1 MSPGEP
7 RARRLVEARLG
18 RPPQDALEAAVV
30 LEAWAG
36 VPAQQALE
44 TARALMPASPAEPL
58 VSAAAPVTVKCPPGL
73 ALEGA
78 AFLVTVVAIALWAEP
93 LSAAL
98 GVDAVERSLRIA
110 LPLTVALQ
118 SALHV
123 RHLGRPSGL
132 TGLADRGGALVGG
145 AFAIVLVLALAL
157 GQPGLLAGLLTVTWT
172 GGTILI
178 RRGWALGYCVP
189 VLAAVPLL
197 LAGAPALIAV
207 AAVAVAT
214 ALGVA
219 WALRTTATGTAA
231 PGRWS
236 RTLGA
241 GLCGGGVGLLLVA
254 DPSVSWATGA
264 AAALALLPSATGAL
278 WAGRYLWKLAG
289 AFPHALAGLPACAA
303 QVHPAPRGGQP
314 GAEVRGRR
322 RPTWIAA
329 RRERDG
335 RASWPLEAG
344 AETRGRSGSRL
355 LGAFRSDRG
364 GLQSPL
370 ATVLVALARY
380 VALTVAGSTVLL
392 ALAPLGEGVGVLAA
406 FGAVALATLL
416 VGLLESL
423 GRPSVAA
430 LGVAAGLVGL
440 VLVRLVGL
448 PFPGAA
454 MLAGGMLALVVLVPG
469 VLVLLVRPARTLAT
483 SLWIP

>member
-1 MSPGEP
+1 
-7 RARRLVEARLG
+7 
-18 RPPQDALEAAVV
+18 
-30 LEAWAG
+30 
-36 VPAQQALE
+36 
-44 TARALMPASPAEPL
+44 MPATPAEPL
-58 VSAAAPVTVKCPPGL
+58 VSAAAPATVKCPPGL

-98 GVDAVERSLRIA
+98 GVDAVERALRIA

-132 TGLADRGGALVGG
+132 TGLADRGGALVGA
-145 AFAIVLVLALAL
+145 AFAIVVVLALAL

-178 RRGWALGYCVP
+178 RRGWALAYCVP
-189 VLAAVPLL
+189 VLAAVPILL
-197 LAGAPALIAV
+197 TGAPALIVV
-207 AAVAVAT
+207 AAVAVET

-236 RTLGA
+236 RTFGA

-278 WAGRYLWKLAG
+278 WAGRYLWKLVG
-289 AFPHALAGLPACAA
+289 AFPHALAGLPACAV

-314 GAEVRGRR
+314 A
-322 RPTWIAA
+322 
-329 RRERDG
+329 
-335 RASWPLEAG
+335 RASTGDPAPR
-344 AETRGRSGSRL
+344 RG
-355 LGAFRSDRG
+355 SDG
-364 GLQSPL
+364 GDGLRSPL

-380 VALTVAGSTVLL
+380 VALTAVGSAVLL

-430 LGVAAGLVGL
+430 VGVAAGLAGL

-454 MLAGGMLALVVLVPG
+454 MLAGGTLALVVLVPG